1 MDFKEFI
8 KNPIKFIE
16 VLDVDNGWIIEE
28 ISCPNAGQVEFYL
41 NRLKNYYLINR
52 IERNGDTLNVY
63 VYTINN

>member
-8 KNPIKFIE
+8 KKPIKFIE

-28 ISCPNAGQVEFYL
+28 ISCPNTSQVEFYL

-63 VYTINN
+63 VHTINN